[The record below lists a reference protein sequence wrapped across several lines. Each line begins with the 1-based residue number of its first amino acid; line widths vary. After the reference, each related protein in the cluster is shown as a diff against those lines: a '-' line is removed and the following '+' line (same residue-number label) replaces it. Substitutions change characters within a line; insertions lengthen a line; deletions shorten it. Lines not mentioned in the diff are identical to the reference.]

1 MQQSRDFPLERL
13 YNCAVVYS
21 WRMSFLQRLN
31 IFTNKHLTA
40 VLGLAV
46 FITAFGSYLSTL
58 APVQVPGDPS
68 EYTFTPWIL
77 GTRRPPGHGFSP
89 LLAARWQALVPP
101 GTVAYR
107 TNLLAAAAG
116 ATSATLVFAIV
127 QRLVMGRRT
136 SSPVSKLEAHLP
148 AAFAGLSFA
157 AATDVWQHSIHA
169 NAHIITL
176 LLATLGVFL
185 LIEWWRTDNDR

>member
-1 MQQSRDFPLERL
+1 MERL

-77 GTRRPPGHGFSP
+77 GIAHPPGYGFYT
-89 LLAARWQALVPP
+89 LLAALWQALVP
-101 GTVAYR
+101 T
-107 TNLLAAAAG
+107 
-116 ATSATLVFAIV
+116 
-127 QRLVMGRRT
+127 
-136 SSPVSKLEAHLP
+136 
-148 AAFAGLSFA
+148 
-157 AATDVWQHSIHA
+157 
-169 NAHIITL
+169 
-176 LLATLGVFL
+176 
-185 LIEWWRTDNDR
+185 